1 MSLILKAI
9 DTVEVRVEVAIPPE
23 NPQIRGFLACDAII
37 RSKDEMKTIQRM
49 IEDGEFEGDADIL
62 INAPAPTDKDGNPI
76 SEKGLFKNIRG
87 LVNVDGKSLETY
99 GEAIKEV
106 TEGRYS
112 VYLTSA
118 LVRKYF
124 SHMQEAPGKN
134 SKRSH
139 GR

>member
-23 NPQIRGFLACDAII
+23 NPQIRGFLLCDAVI
-37 RSKDEMKTIQRM
+37 RSK
-49 IEDGEFEGDADIL
+49 EDMRKLQEQLEAGDFDGDADIL
-62 INAPAPTDKDGNPI
+62 VNAPAPLDKDGKSI
-76 SEKGLFKNIRG
+76 GDKGLFKDIRG
-87 LVNVDGKSLETY
+87 LVNTEGKSLESY
-99 GEAIKEV
+99 DEALREV

-124 SHMQEAPGKN
+124 AHMQEAPAKN
-134 SKRSH
+134 SKRSR